1 MRIIAIVFVLA
12 LTACAAGEPL
22 PPIEGQWYRLSPD
35 RWTPTPADQEAIRA
49 LPER

>member
-1 MRIIAIVFVLA
+1 MKAFAVIILLA
-12 LTACAAGEPL
+12 LAACSTGEAL